1 VTSFVRRSNSIFP
14 TCLTSSSLS
23 DSATDR
29 WLGIVLCEDTGDER
43 VELGV
48 VPRDVSG
55 ERGADTMGESGRYIS
70 LRGGSLNGPASGLSD
85 GSFKSESSGSSS
97 GYNLLDDA
105 TDEVEDDDSNNFCAE
120 DPR

>member
-1 VTSFVRRSNSIFP
+1 M
-14 TCLTSSSLS
+14 
-23 DSATDR
+23 
-29 WLGIVLCEDTGDER
+29 DTGDER

-55 ERGADTMGESGRYIS
+55 DRDTDWVTGEGERYMS

-85 GSFKSESSGSSS
+85 GSFKSESSGSSK

-105 TDEVEDDDSNNFCAE
+105 TDDGGGGDDDNKDLI
-120 DPR
+120 DPRCVIVVGLGATGSGALPGAVFNGIIVRMAL